1 MLCFILNYL
10 NCDIKMTA
18 IHNIEKSIEATA
30 LHNHHVKSVL
40 AIKSQT
46 FFCIHRC
53 TVHNQWQFISL
64 SYYWRMNRNATL
76 GGGQYIWCS
85 FSLELF
91 QLCDRFNLTRC
102 PTIKGH
108 RMFFSK
114 RKKIQSIIISVDLIL
129 IVIRIETYHHTN
141 QTGCLTM
148 CKTYISDNKFEET
161 RQCV

>member
-114 RKKIQSIIISVDLIL
+114 RKKNPINYYFS
-129 IVIRIETYHHTN
+129 
-141 QTGCLTM
+141 
-148 CKTYISDNKFEET
+148 
-161 RQCV
+161 